1 MDTFGDIR
9 SLLQLPPTQE
19 RWNTLCAL
27 LDAARPSRTARDL
40 VLPYARDHLARWPD
54 PLRMAPWRWL
64 VQTIFEDD
72 PPLGWSLV
80 RHVSF
85 SPAAP
90 LNNSWTERVA
100 GSPHLDGI
108 SHLSLTSCHIG
119 GAPLARILDAPCMPH
134 LRALD
139 LSFNHVRDDG
149 LRGITRTQN
158 LRSLERLELVA
169 NGVMFH
175 GVKFIGDSPWWPG
188 LKALDLAQNHLNPQA
203 LVALGG
209 ALDAGAL
216 EHLELRA
223 NAHGVSHVPSLS
235 RLVCAPGASSL
246 RSLGL
251 AQNNL
256 DAQHVR
262 AIADS
267 PHLTSLE
274 RLDLSSGRSHR
285 AARPIEPA
293 DMLALRASAAATSL
307 RELSLAGYT
316 LSDEA
321 VAALV
326 DGDELQHLTRLDLRF
341 NAIGDRGANAL
352 ASAYLPNLRRLDL
365 GYNRLSSRGARAL
378 AHAEHLSR
386 LEHLDLFANHNLS
399 DADAD
404 RLRASP
410 HLPDI
415 KLVHVGFYESDT
427 A

>member
-9 SLLQLPPTQE
+9 SLLQLPPTEE

-27 LDAARPSRTARDL
+27 LDAARPSRTVRDL
-40 VLPYARDHLARWPD
+40 VLPYARDHLGRWPD
-54 PLRMAPWRWL
+54 TLRMAPWRWL
-64 VQTIFEDD
+64 VQTIHEDD

-90 LNNSWTERVA
+90 LNNTWTERVA
-100 GSPHLDGI
+100 GSRHFTHL
-108 SHLSLTSCHIG
+108 SHLSLISCHIG

-134 LRALD
+134 LRSLD
-139 LSFNHVRDDG
+139 LSFNHIRDDG

-158 LRSLERLELVA
+158 LRSLERLELIA

-188 LKALDLAQNHLNPQA
+188 LKTLNLAQNHLNPQA
-203 LVALGG
+203 LVALGA
-209 ALDAGAL
+209 ALDAGSL

-223 NAHGVSHVPSLS
+223 NAHGVSHVPSLA
-235 RLVCAPGASSL
+235 RLVGAPGASSL

-256 DAQHVR
+256 DAEHLR

-267 PHLTSLE
+267 SHLTSLE
-274 RLDLSSGRSHR
+274 RLDLSSGRSHGASR
-285 AARPIEPA
+285 AIEAA
-293 DMLALRASAAATSL
+293 DLLALRASAASSSL
-307 RELSLAGYT
+307 RELSLAGHKLT
-316 LSDEA
+316 DDA
-321 VAALV
+321 IAALV
-326 DGDELQHLTRLDLRF
+326 DGDELRHLTRLDLRF

-352 ASAYLPNLRRLDL
+352 ASAFLPKLRRLDL
-365 GYNRLSSRGARAL
+365 GYNRLSSHGARAL
-378 AHAEHLSR
+378 AHADHLSR

-399 DADAD
+399 DTDAD
-404 RLRASP
+404 LLRSAP
-410 HLPDI
+410 NLPSI
-415 KLVHVGFYESDT
+415 HTVHVGFYESDT